1 MPKAK
6 AKDLDVN
13 VVKEKVIFENDW
25 LKRVQNG
32 SVRFLPK
39 TEEEMLEVITHIE
52 QIVKDDNIKSRMVV
66 N

>member
-1 MPKAK
+1 MTK

-32 SVRFLPK
+32 NVRFRPK
-39 TEEEMLEVITHIE
+39 TEEEMLEVITQIE
-52 QIVKDDNIKSRMVV
+52 QIVKDDNVKSRMTV